1 MRSFTLKNRIIIL
14 LTVFT
19 IVNIVLFIAVQL
31 PYQLKTANN
40 LSKSRAINVVSSLE
54 DTWDF
59 ANTWEKIISVSLPLE
74 KKLAVLQRKIKS
86 LKSTQEISE
95 AYILDKE
102 AKIVFS
108 TQAPLASSH
117 GDFHDINIIERLT
130 KGESIGRE
138 IFVDQPKQLLFIYVP
153 LQIEGRSDFIIR
165 LFFSLK
171 DLWSA
176 SGQVYQPAIIIGVL
190 FIFVN
195 IILGVFFSRL
205 IIGPIKVFNNAAR
218 VIASG
223 RLDLRVSIFTNDE
236 LQDLANTFNFMAQE
250 LVKMK
255 ERAENANPLTKLPG
269 NIIIMEEVEK
279 RIKAA
284 KKFTVI
290 YSDLDNFKSFNDK
303 YGIHQGDEAI
313 KMAAEIFK
321 EAVKNKGG
329 TGDFV
334 GHEGGDDFIILT
346 TPSRAE
352 NVANYITTEFDKR
365 VRSLYGKEDLDKG
378 YIVAVARDGAIK
390 QFPIMTISLAG
401 VTNETRPID
410 SYAQVTNIA
419 AEVKKKAKKEQRSC
433 FILDKRSPVT

>member
-74 KKLAVLQRKIKS
+74 KKLEVLQRKIKS
-86 LKSTQEISE
+86 LKSTQEINE

-117 GDFHDINIIERLT
+117 GDFHDIDIIERLT
-130 KGESIGRE
+130 KGESVERE

-153 LQIEGRSDFIIR
+153 LKIEGRSDFIIR

-176 SGQVYQPAIIIGVL
+176 SGQVYQPAIIVGVL

-223 RLDLRVSIFTNDE
+223 RLDLRVNIFTNDE
-236 LQDLANTFNFMAQE
+236 LEDLANTFNSMAQE

-321 EAVKNKGG
+321 EAVKNKGEA
-329 TGDFV
+329 GDFV

-378 YIVAVARDGAIK
+378 YIVAAARDGAIK

-419 AEVKKKAKKEQRSC
+419 AEVKKKVKKEQRSC
-433 FILDKRSPVT
+433 FILDKRNPAT